1 MELKEFYAK
10 VGGDYDVVLQ
20 RLPAPGMIKKFV
32 GKFAKDPSYKELMG
46 ALQEENFENAF
57 RAAHTI
63 KGTAATL
70 GLDTLANVASELT
83 EQLRGASVLP
93 QESYV
98 KAVEEAYRMTMDRI
112 GMIEI

>member
-10 VGGDYDVVLQ
+10 VGGDYDAVLQ

-32 GKFAKDPSYKELMG
+32 GKFANDPSYKELMG
-46 ALQEENFENAF
+46 ALQEENLENAF

-70 GLDTLANVASELT
+70 GLDTLANAASDLT

-98 KAVEEAYRMTMDRI
+98 KAVEEAYQMTMEQI

>member
-20 RLPAPGMIKKFV
+20 RLPAPSMIKKFV
-32 GKFAKDPSYKELMG
+32 GKFANDPSFEELKA
-46 ALQEENFENAF
+46 ALQEKNLEAAF

-70 GLDTLANVASELT
+70 GLDTLAKAASELT
-83 EQLRGASVLP
+83 EQLRGASVMP
-93 QESYV
+93 QESYI
-98 KAVEEAYRMTMDRI
+98 KEIEEAYQMTIDQI
-112 GMIEI
+112 GMIEM